1 MSYITLRGSKF
12 FVSTGL
18 GTAVPVSDMSNT
30 LPSVVT
36 ANAHGYANND
46 EVLLNVGWEDFD
58 QAVFRIASVATNT
71 FALPGYDASNTD
83 WYPNGSDTGTVQ
95 KISGWQEI
103 GQVLGITGQGGDAK
117 YEEVDP
123 FDKRNGVRQPVGF
136 NPSSMEMTLGWD
148 ASRADQQALQAA
160 SRVLGKRA
168 FKFAL
173 PGGTRFAYGYGT
185 VAMSV
190 IPIFEPVLKT
200 RLAVSFDGLF
210 TSF

>member
-1 MSYITLRGSKF
+1 MSYLTLRGSKF

-18 GTAVPVSDMSNT
+18 AAAVNVTDITNGVNPVVS
-30 LPSVVT
+30 
-36 ANAHGYANND
+36 AAAHGYADND

-58 QAVFRIASVATNT
+58 QAVFRVDQLTSGT
-71 FALPGYDASNTD
+71 FALPGYDSTNVD
-83 WYPNGSDTGTVQ
+83 WYAPGSDTGTAQ

-103 GQVLGITGQGGDAK
+103 GQVLGITGNGGDAK

-123 FDKRNGVRQPVGF
+123 FDRRNGVRLPVGF
-136 NPSSMEMTLGWD
+136 NPTSMEMTLGWD
-148 ASRADQQALQAA
+148 QGRADQQALAAA

-173 PGGTRFAYGYGT
+173 PGGRYAYGYGT
-185 VAMSV
+185 VAMAA
-190 IPIFEPVLKT
+190 IPLFEPVLKT
-200 RLAVSFDGLF
+200 RVAVSFDGLF

>member
-1 MSYITLRGSKF
+1 MSYLTLRGSKF

-18 GTAVPVSDMSNT
+18 LGAVNITDISNGVN
-30 LPSVVT
+30 PVVT
-36 ANAHGYANND
+36 AAAHGYADND

-58 QAVFRIASVATNT
+58 QAVFRVDQLTTGT
-71 FALPGYDASNTD
+71 FALPGYDSSNTD
-83 WYPNGSDTGTVQ
+83 WYPQGSDTGTAQ
-95 KISGWQEI
+95 KIGGWQEI
-103 GQVLGITGQGGDAK
+103 GQVLNITGQGGDAK

-123 FDKRNGVRQPVGF
+123 FDKRNGIRLPVGF

-148 ASRADQQALQAA
+148 QSRADQQALAAA

-173 PGGTRFAYGYGT
+173 PNSRFAYGYGT
-185 VAMSV
+185 VAMSAM
-190 IPIFEPVLKT
+190 PMFETVLKT
-200 RLAVSFDGLF
+200 RVAVSFDGLF